1 MRRIVICAIAVS
13 LATGFAYGQSNTCAG
28 ATTLSVGAALTCGQT
43 TSGATLQVGE
53 CYTNYGGGS
62 SETSVWYRIDAT
74 NDSLVL
80 NFVQSNSANCFP
92 HIAVYGPFADGGG
105 CLPCAS
111 IVYNALQNGDPG
123 SHILLTGLTT
133 TAGNNDYLVQ
143 IQGNECGGPGATAT
157 NFCISAA
164 SPATNTTAS
173 GATLIDE
180 CGTAFSNT
188 TNGGYYQA
196 GTSTGFNN
204 LDGNAGTT
212 CGTCSQAGDDT
223 PFVINNVSWSTF
235 CSLTAGTW
243 QVTVSGVSGCTLAAP
258 NAGIQASVFTGTTG
272 SLTNVGNSA
281 SPLAPGSTYTSPVI
295 SVGAGQCA
303 YLMIDGF
310 AGDACNYSVTLTNV
324 SGGCVLLPLGLASF
338 NIFAKDNEVTLSW
351 DIYSELNNS
360 FFTIERSLDGS
371 NYSMIAEIPSIGD
384 HSHLHSYTA
393 NDRYLAAEGIY
404 YRLSATD
411 INGETTVLAVKYIKG
426 EIAGDPSYFR
436 IYPNPAGEMINL
448 EFNYPMTETTAT
460 VEIFNS
466 SASVYKSS
474 EYQVRNGLNNL
485 SYATED
491 LPEGTYIIRIIT
503 PYSIYTEKF
512 LKKSF

>member
-1 MRRIVICAIAVS
+1 MRRILISVIAVCMPVIFS
-13 LATGFAYGQSNTCAG
+13 YGQSNTCAG
-28 ATTLSVGAALTCGQT
+28 ATTVTIGATQTCGQT
-43 TSGATLQVGE
+43 TAGSTTQTGE
-53 CYTNYGGGS
+53 CFLNYAGA
-62 SETSVWYRIDAT
+62 SEGTVWYRVDAT
-74 NDSLVL
+74 NDSLIL
-80 NFVQSNSANCFP
+80 NFVQSNTTNCAP
-92 HIAVYGPFADGGG
+92 HIQVYGPFADGAG
-105 CLPCAS
+105 CVPGCGS
-111 IVYNALQNGDPG
+111 SVYSALQSGDPG
-123 SHILLTGLTT
+123 HHILLTGLTT
-133 TAGNNDYLVQ
+133 TAGSNDYLIQV
-143 IQGNECGGPGATAT
+143 QGNDCGGSADGDVE
-157 NFCISAA
+157 FCMSVF
-164 SPATNTTAS
+164 SPATNATSS

-243 QVTVSGVSGCTLAAP
+243 QVSVSGVSGCTLASP
-258 NAGIQASVFTGTTG
+258 NAGIQASVFTGSTG

-281 SPLAPGSTYTSPVI
+281 SPLAPGSTYTSGVI
-295 SVGAGQCA
+295 TVGAGQCA

-310 AGDACNYSVTLTNV
+310 AGDACDYSVTLTNV

-338 NIFAKDNEVTLSW
+338 NIYTSDNEVNLNW

-371 NYSMIAEIPSIGD
+371 NYTPVSEVLSIGD
-384 HSHLHSYTA
+384 HSHLYSYTA
-393 NDRYLAAEGIY
+393 KDRYLAAEGIY

-411 INGETTVLAVKYIKG
+411 VNGETTVLAVKYIKG
-426 EIAGDPSYFR
+426 QLASDPTYFR
-436 IYPNPAGEMINL
+436 IYPNPAEQFINL
-448 EFNYPMTETTAT
+448 EFNYPMAETTAM

-466 SASVYKSS
+466 SASVYRAS
-474 EYQVRNGLNNL
+474 EYAVNNGLNNL

-491 LPEGTYIIRIIT
+491 LPEGTYMIRIIT
-503 PYSIYTEKF
+503 PYRVYTEKF
-512 LKKSF
+512 LKKAF